1 MAGGRRALGHAE
13 PDRLALIAGPLREA
27 AACHGTPVYVTDET
41 AIAAAADE
49 LRAAF
54 PDPWIRQYSVK
65 ANDVPAVIGTATAD
79 GRGIGANVVSRGEW
93 ALARAAGETGRG
105 CRRGGGRCSRPRL
118 RERARPAARRRP
130 VGCVNPSGCKDGASA
145 QRRRP

>member
-27 AACHGTPVYVTDET
+27 AARHGTPVYVTDET
-41 AIAAAADE
+41 AIAAATDE

-65 ANDVPAVIGTATAD
+65 ANDVAAVIAAVTAPEH
-79 GRGIGANVVSRGEW
+79 GLGAN
-93 ALARAAGETGRG
+93 L
-105 CRRGGGRCSRPRL
+105 
-118 RERARPAARRRP
+118 
-130 VGCVNPSGCKDGASA
+130 
-145 QRRRP
+145 